1 MKDLKKFS
9 SAKWILVAVGI
20 CLLLSIA
27 VVLFFTVNGGGRE
40 VISSGGVDG
49 DSNGSV
55 DELQVRSVRALYGVG
70 DAVQV
75 EGTVVAGVGAGRSV
89 EIGVIDPDGKLWASD
104 KVKLSSVAGNTSA
117 FSASFRSVREGDP
130 AGVYLIQAGLDRVR
144 SNASFLVSTSSGL
157 TAEVRGLRLQDAGGS
172 GGEVRSR
179 RVGDMLLVAGSVANL
194 AKVSSDLSF
203 IVELRNASGSLVES
217 GYVGTVVSAGGEKV
231 LTVGWPAKA
240 EGVYTVFAYVQDDA
254 QSRRII
260 SNIATFTISVQK

>member
-1 MKDLKKFS
+1 MKFS
-9 SAKWILVAVGI
+9 SAKWILVAVGL
-20 CLLLSIA
+20 CLLLGIA

-49 DSNGSV
+49 VLNGSV
-55 DELQVRSVRALYGVG
+55 VELQVRSVRALYGVG

-75 EGTVVAGVGAGRSV
+75 EGTVVAGAGAGAGAGGSV
-89 EIGVIDPDGKLWASD
+89 EIGVVDPEGRLWASD

-117 FSASFRSVREGDP
+117 FSASFRSVREDDP
-130 AGVYLIQAGLDRVR
+130 AGVYLIQAGLDGVR
-144 SNASFLVSTSSGL
+144 YNASFLVSTSSGL

-172 GGEVRSR
+172 GGNVRNR
-179 RVGDMLLVAGSVANL
+179 RVGDMLLVAGSVTNL

-203 IVELRNASGSLVES
+203 IVEMRNASGSLVES

-240 EGVYTVFAYVQDDA
+240 EGVYTIYAYVQDDA